1 MQQTEHIAERD
12 FIGYS
17 KRELPAAETLRVQR
31 HVVVCD
37 ACREK
42 LALVFDAQTSF
53 SAVQNN
59 FAFDDFSGELEHLP
73 YEQLALFVDEKLDE
87 VDREI
92 AESHFAI
99 CLECAKDLNDL
110 RSYKAIADAPI
121 LTNEAKQTTMQVAG
135 KSFWQRLFA
144 FDSIGSFAPVAA
156 AALIAVLFGAWFL
169 IRSNRTDEIA
179 QVDTNV
185 KQPAS
190 PSPAIANVISANNSL
205 SNNTLPEASP
215 QPTISPV
222 APTENLPNQETLFAL
237 SDANGQVTVDENNR
251 VKGLENLS
259 PAAQKAVAQ
268 SLQTGKVF
276 VSNAANSLG
285 GNGGVLM
292 GGGDE
297 SNGVPFGLTTPLGRV
312 IKENQP
318 TLRWKPLK
326 DATDYTVAIVDD
338 KFRVIEESGK
348 LSSTEWRPSKPLPR
362 GTTYSWQVTATRAD
376 GSEAVSPASPAPQ
389 ARFRVLE
396 QATIDDINRL
406 EKSGHRSHLALGVL
420 YAQAGLK
427 QEARREFQALVKAN
441 PSSALARKLLAGVR

>member
-1 MQQTEHIAERD
+1 MQQTEHIAEKD
-12 FIGYS
+12 FIGYG
-17 KRELPAAETLRVQR
+17 KRELAAAETLRVQR
-31 HVVVCD
+31 HVAACD

-42 LALVFDAQTSF
+42 LALVFDAQMSF

-59 FAFDDFSGELEHLP
+59 FAFDDFSGEPEHLP

-92 AESHFAI
+92 AESHFTI
-99 CLECAKDLNDL
+99 CPECAKDLTDL
-110 RSYKAIADAPI
+110 RSYNSIADAPI
-121 LTNEAKQTTMQVAG
+121 LTNEAEQMTTQIAG
-135 KSFWQRLFA
+135 KSIWQRLFA

-156 AALIAVLFGAWFL
+156 AVLIAVLFGAWFL
-169 IRSNRTDEIA
+169 IRSSRTDEIA
-179 QVDTNV
+179 QVNTNV
-185 KQPAS
+185 NQPIA
-190 PSPAIANVISANNSL
+190 SPAIANVISANNSL
-205 SNNTLPEASP
+205 NNNALPEPSP

-222 APTENLPNQETLFAL
+222 VPENLPNQETLFAL
-237 SDANGQVTVDENNR
+237 SDANGQVTIDENNR

-268 SLQTGKVF
+268 SLQTGKVS
-276 VSNAANSLG
+276 VSNAADSLG

-326 DATDYTVAIVDD
+326 DATGYSVAIVDD

-427 QEARREFQALVKAN
+427 QEARREFGLLVKAN
-441 PSSALARKLLAGVR
+441 PRSALARKLLASVVR